1 MNLAAVHTQKWLV
14 VSCGTPDV
22 GLLAAS
28 GPLADVAEGPIVL
41 QKSFLGAGRKFLGP
55 LMRFVCGEV
64 RDHTFLRKTT
74 TEFRIGAAEYC
85 SCGVG

>member
-1 MNLAAVHTQKWLV
+1 
-14 VSCGTPDV
+14 
-22 GLLAAS
+22 
-28 GPLADVAEGPIVL
+28 VL